1 MPVAG
6 PACLWFVDGMKS
18 KRIPRLLQ
26 AFTRLDL
33 AVLLAVLAMLAGVVL
48 PCLANPWSRS
58 LMVEC
63 ANNLRRIGQGFHVWA
78 SDHGDMFPWSVP
90 VPQGGVVGLEPYKAS
105 QCFIAISNE
114 LRTPSFLVCPTDAA
128 KVRVNRFD
136 PSLGYPRDENVSY
149 FAGTL
154 ASMTHG
160 RTWLSGDR
168 NVNPGTSPSP
178 GWLVIYPGSLV
189 KWDATLHAYAGNLLR
204 ADGSVHQLTQTGLM
218 QLAAQAAAQN
228 TNGLI
233 EILRP

>member
-1 MPVAG
+1 
-6 PACLWFVDGMKS
+6 MKA
-18 KRIPRLLQ
+18 KKIPRLLS

-33 AVLLAVLAMLAGVVL
+33 AVLLAVLALLATVVL
-48 PCLANPWSRS
+48 PCLANPRSRS

-63 ANNLRRIGQGFHVWA
+63 VNNLRRIGQGFHVWA
-78 SDHGDMFPWSVP
+78 SDRGDRFPWSVP
-90 VPQGGVVGLEPYKAS
+90 VPEGGVAGLTYKAS
-105 QCFIAISNE
+105 DCFNAISNE

-136 PSLGYPRDENVSY
+136 LALGYPSDANVSY

-168 NVNPGTSPSP
+168 HVNPGTSPSA
-178 GWLVIYPGSLV
+178 GWLVIYPGGLV
-189 KWDATLHAYAGNLLR
+189 RWDATLHAYAGNLLR
-204 ADGSVHQLTQTGLM
+204 ADGSVHQLTQTGLV
-218 QLAAQAAAQN
+218 QFAAQAAAQN

-233 EILRP
+233 EILKP